1 MRTRHDRPMARIVLT
16 CWGSHGDVDP
26 FLGLAVELRARGH
39 DVTIATMEF
48 FRSVITDH
56 GIGFHPIRPSADPS
70 DGATIQRIM
79 DPRRGPERLLN
90 EIVFPGVRDMYDDL
104 SPCVRGA
111 DLLVSHPLTFATPIL
126 AELHRI
132 PWASA
137 VLAPT
142 SFFSKFDIPVMP
154 QAPWLKR
161 SGRLGHVLGAI
172 FVRTVLGIT
181 RSWPAS
187 VYALRAELGLE
198 RGANPIFQGQHSP
211 HLVLALFSKLL
222 AEPQPDWPP
231 NTVVTGHVFNDAP
244 HGTALPL
251 EVVRFLNE
259 GPPPL
264 VFTLGSS
271 VVRAAGSFWDE
282 SIAAVRHMGARAV
295 FLVGPD
301 RLAAIQASLPAGCL
315 AIDRAP
321 HSLLF
326 PSAAAI
332 VHQCGVGTLAQ
343 GLRSGRPVLAVPFA
357 HDQPDNAW
365 RAARLGTAR
374 ILPPAAYRAPRIAA
388 ELAKLSSDT
397 SYLVAA
403 ERASALVKEE
413 RGAAAACDAVERLLG
428 RVRQ

>member
-1 MRTRHDRPMARIVLT
+1 MARIVLT

-26 FLGLAVELRARGH
+26 FLGLALELRARGH

-48 FRSVITDH
+48 FRSVITGH

-70 DGATIQRIM
+70 DGALIQRIM

-90 EIVFPGVRDMYDDL
+90 EFVFPGVGDMYDDL
-104 SPCVRGA
+104 SPCVREA
-111 DLLVSHPLTFATPIL
+111 DLLLSHPLTFATPIL
-126 AELHRI
+126 AEVHGI

-142 SFFSKFDIPVMP
+142 SFFSAFDIPVMP

-161 SGRLGHVLGAI
+161 SGRFGHLLGAI
-172 FVRTVLGIT
+172 FVRAVHGIT
-181 RSWPAS
+181 RSWPNP
-187 VYALRAELGLE
+187 VYQLRARLGLA
-198 RGANPIFQGQHSP
+198 RGANPIFEGQHSP

-222 AEPQPDWPP
+222 ADPQPDWPQ
-231 NTVVTGHVFNDAP
+231 NTVVTGHVFNDTP

-251 EVVRFLNE
+251 ELVRFLDQ
-259 GPPPL
+259 GPPPI

-282 SIAAVRHMGARAV
+282 SIAAVRRMGARAV

-301 RLAAIQASLPAGCL
+301 RLAAIQASLPPGCL

-326 PSAAAI
+326 PRAAVI
-332 VHQCGVGTLAQ
+332 VHQCGVGTLGQ
-343 GLRSGRPVLAVPFA
+343 GLRSGRPVLAIPFA

-374 ILPPAAYRAPRIAA
+374 VLSPAAYRAPRIAA
-388 ELAKLSSDT
+388 ELATLIGDT
-397 SYLVAA
+397 SYRAAA
-403 ERASALVKEE
+403 ERASELMSGE
-413 RGAAAACDAVERLLG
+413 RGAMAACDALERMIG
-428 RVRQ
+428 RVRH

>member
-1 MRTRHDRPMARIVLT
+1 VL
-16 CWGSHGDVDP
+16 
-26 FLGLAVELRARGH
+26 
-39 DVTIATMEF
+39 
-48 FRSVITDH
+48 
-56 GIGFHPIRPSADPS
+56 
-70 DGATIQRIM
+70 
-79 DPRRGPERLLN
+79 
-90 EIVFPGVRDMYDDL
+90 
-104 SPCVRGA
+104 
-111 DLLVSHPLTFATPIL
+111 
-126 AELHRI
+126 
-132 PWASA
+132 
-137 VLAPT
+137 
-142 SFFSKFDIPVMP
+142 
-154 QAPWLKR
+154 
-161 SGRLGHVLGAI
+161 
-172 FVRTVLGIT
+172 
-181 RSWPAS
+181 
-187 VYALRAELGLE
+187 
-198 RGANPIFQGQHSP
+198 
-211 HLVLALFSKLL
+211 
-222 AEPQPDWPP
+222 
-231 NTVVTGHVFNDAP
+231 TGHVFNDAP

-251 EVVRFLNE
+251 ELVRFLDE

-282 SIAAVRHMGARAV
+282 SVAAVRRMGARAV

-301 RLAAIQASLPAGCL
+301 QLASVRAHLPADCL